1 MLPILLARM
10 PVLWLNATMATRYAS
25 EAPPV
30 PAKPLDLA
38 AHFMECGALNTNLSL
53 APGERLIITD
63 DLLNGTVTDF
73 AAMSMAAI
81 VARDG
86 QVARA
91 AIIPLSVAASKVKP
105 ADRHKY
111 ERLFELIEE
120 TAFDDSVRESAEA
133 LIAANFRDSQIRE
146 LAAELGGTVGPARAR
161 YRAFLEVIKLLVER
175 KISEGGFL
183 EEFLEF
189 TRAVAGKLDFGIYSL
204 CVDRMFVSEHIPI
217 MVKVSLLGEILKY
230 PPLVRKELV
239 TNLLSSPK
247 APRELVRH
255 ARNELGAGMSRAQ
268 VTEIVL
274 FTMLKQSWQWQKQA
288 PGHPTI

>member
-1 MLPILLARM
+1 
-10 PVLWLNATMATRYAS
+10 MATPYAAPG
-25 EAPPV
+25 APPAAR
-30 PAKPLDLA
+30 PFDLA
-38 AHFMECGALNTNLSL
+38 AHFMECGSLNTNLSI
-53 APGERLIITD
+53 APGERLVITD
-63 DLLNGTVTDF
+63 DLLNGNVVDF

-91 AIIPLSVAASKVKP
+91 AIIPLSVAASKVKA
-105 ADRHKY
+105 ADRRKY

-120 TAFDDSVRESAEA
+120 TAFDSAARESAEA

-146 LAAELGGTVGPARAR
+146 LAAELGGTIGPARTR
-161 YRAFLEVIKLLVER
+161 YRAFLEVIKLLVDK
-175 KISEGGFL
+175 KISQGGFL

-204 CVDRMFVSEHIPI
+204 CVDRLFVSEHIPM

-230 PPLVRKELV
+230 PPLVRKELM

-247 APRELVRH
+247 APRDLINH
-255 ARNELGAGMSRAQ
+255 ARGAMASEMSRAQ
-268 VTEIVL
+268 LTEIVL
-274 FTMLKQSWQWQKQA
+274 FTMLKQSWQWQKKA